1 MQYEPD
7 RCDPILVFVHFGFRN
22 FGMLS
27 IPQYILVL
35 CEFTIISK
43 FTHKN
48 HILSIAVITCYI
60 YIFTKH
66 RHSKGYSNSQRLDVE
81 NPEHTLVVKWCTT

>member
-60 YIFTKH
+60 YIYLRNIVIRRATVIVNAWM
-66 RHSKGYSNSQRLDVE
+66 SKIQNIL
-81 NPEHTLVVKWCTT
+81 W